1 MKNNLPDESLLSKMK
16 SAVESSMDG
25 IALLDH
31 TGVYYYMNEV
41 HLSMFGYDDET
52 ELIGKT
58 WESVY
63 DQPEIDR
70 INKDIFPVLMEQ
82 KKWRGETIGKS
93 KTGKPVYQ
101 EITLTVSDDGGIICI
116 CRDIEQRII
125 NRKQIRV
132 HEKIM
137 EQTNSMLMITNR
149 NREITW
155 VNEAFCNT
163 TGYSMQEV
171 LGQNPGH
178 LLQGKN
184 SNRAIIKKF
193 REALI
198 SRTPFNC
205 ELLNYKKDGSL
216 YWVDIKCQPLFNEQG
231 QIDGFFAIE
240 EDITERKRKDS
251 LLHESKLRLEMAI
264 EGTGAALWDWDISNN
279 TVYYSP
285 SWKKALGYNDKDI
298 RFDLNEWTDRIHPD
312 DREKTMVNLNR
323 YLEGGSQTYE
333 AEVRL
338 RHKDGHYLYFLDRG
352 QITLRDDFGR
362 PSRMTGIAFN
372 ISELKETQQKLR
384 ESESRWYA
392 ALEGSEFGVWE
403 WDLEKDSLY
412 FSPKLKELYGYRPEE
427 LHPTTEFWIRTC
439 HPDDLEVSKFALD
452 NHLENKTH
460 QFQSDRRVLHRDGT
474 YRWFQSRGIVIER
487 DAEGHPLKVV
497 GSVVDIT
504 ERKKLE
510 EELIQA
516 KNSAEANV
524 KTKRR
529 FLANISH
536 EIRTPMHA
544 IMGIAEQLT
553 HSTLNDKQEY
563 YLRIINDSARTLLGI
578 INDVLDISK
587 IEEGKLKIDKV
598 DFGMREILYNVFNL
612 FSDTAEQ
619 KNLRYKLNFDEQLN
633 RLFSGDPARVRQI
646 LLNII
651 SNALK
656 FTERGTITISCRLLS
671 RSDNQY
677 NVLFECTDTGIGMSE
692 EMKKKLF
699 EDFSQEDES
708 FERKYGGSGLGLAI
722 TNELVHLMN
731 GSITVKSIKDEGTT
745 ISIVLPFS
753 ESGTILHN
761 VPKMIN
767 PAAGKTSL
775 SSLSVL
781 VAEDN
786 QFNRLLLQIML
797 GNNEISYD
805 MADNGLQAVELATRK
820 NYDLILMDIQM
831 PEMDGIEATKKIRS
845 ISNKNIPIIAIT
857 ANAVEEEL
865 NVYMKEGLT
874 DYLTKP
880 FDEYK
885 LLKKI
890 REYIS

>member
-1 MKNNLPDESLLSKMK
+1 MKLNTGDMGLLSKMK

-31 TGVYYYMNEV
+31 TGLYYYLNEV
-41 HLSMFGYDDET
+41 HLSMFGYSDDK

-58 WESVY
+58 WEFIY

-70 INKDIFPVLMEQ
+70 INRDIFPLLMEQ

-101 EITLTVSDDGGIICI
+101 EITLTVTEDGGIICV
-116 CRDIEQRII
+116 CRDIEQRIS

-137 EQTNSMLMITNR
+137 EQTKSMLMITNR

-155 VNEAFCNT
+155 VNEAFCKT
-163 TGYSMQEV
+163 TGYSIDEI
-171 LGQNPGH
+171 LGQNPGQ
-178 LLQGKN
+178 LLQGPN
-184 SNRAIIKKF
+184 SNRATIKKF

-198 SRTPFNC
+198 SRMPFNC
-205 ELLNYKKDGSL
+205 ELINYKKDGSI
-216 YWVDIKCQPLFNEQG
+216 YWVDIKCQPLFNEEG
-231 QIDGFFAIE
+231 QIEGFFAIE
-240 EDITERKRKDS
+240 EDITERKRTEAQ
-251 LLHESKLRLEMAI
+251 LHESKLRLEMAI
-264 EGTGAALWDWDISNN
+264 EGTGAALWDWDISSN
-279 TVYYSP
+279 TVYYSS
-285 SWKKALGYNDKDI
+285 SWKKAIGYNEEEI
-298 RFDLNEWTDRIHPD
+298 LLDLSEWTDRIHPED
-312 DREKTMVNLNR
+312 KEKTLLNLNK
-323 YLEGGSQTYE
+323 YLAGEREIYE

-352 QITLRDDFGR
+352 QITLRDEMGR
-362 PSRMTGIAFN
+362 PTRMTGIAFN
-372 ISELKETQQKLR
+372 ISELKETQQKLW
-384 ESESRWYA
+384 ESEARWNA

-403 WDLEKDSLY
+403 WDLKKDSLY

-427 LHPTTEFWIRTC
+427 LHPTTDFWIRTC
-439 HPDDLEVSKFALD
+439 HPDDLEPTRSALD
-452 NHLENKTH
+452 NHLGNKSL

-474 YRWFQSRGIVIER
+474 YRWFQSRGIVSER
-487 DAEGHPLKVV
+487 DPNGEPIRIV

-516 KNSAEANV
+516 KNAAEANV
-524 KTKRR
+524 KIKRR

-553 HSTLNDKQEY
+553 RSSLNEKQEY
-563 YLRIINDSARTLLGI
+563 YLQIINDSARALLGI

-619 KNLRYKLNFDEQLN
+619 KNLRYKLNFDERLN

-646 LLNII
+646 LLNVI

-692 EMKKKLF
+692 DMKNKLF

-722 TNELVHLMN
+722 TNELVHLMH
-731 GSITVKSIKDEGTT
+731 GSINVKSLKDEGTT
-745 ISIVLPFS
+745 ISIVLPFT
-753 ESGTILHN
+753 ESGTILHH

-845 ISNKNIPIIAIT
+845 LSNREVPIIAIT

-865 NVYMKEGLT
+865 KVYMQEGLT